1 MIIPMKKYTF
11 LVYHKNYQAF
21 LDELQE
27 LGVLHII
34 RKNKFRDP
42 ELKPFEDKIAE
53 VNQNIKFLKNRSRN
67 AKANS
72 RKFPLENVNDQINQ
86 LLDIKAKMTADLTAL
101 VTEYDQ
107 IEKWGKVSIPL
118 LLKLKDCGVYFD
130 FYACNPSHFRE
141 EWNRKHA
148 VKIISQ
154 DSSMIYF
161 VLIRLAND
169 EVHIGLDKQKAP
181 HRDLEDLLNLINDY
195 KLKLD
200 EIEDKLDFYALEGLN
215 SLLDYKSELVRKLEF
230 DDHFTQ
236 SDYTAEDKVVIVKGW
251 ISEPNEPKLIEY
263 LQSKEIFYYDAAPEE
278 NDQPPIALK
287 NNAFAKLFEPIGK
300 LYSLP
305 SYMELDLTAFFAPF
319 FMLFFGF
326 CTGDFGYGLT
336 ILIATSIAKLKIK
349 DESIRGFL
357 TLGQFL
363 GTGTII
369 MGLAMGSIFGF
380 DMKEWAGVG
389 KFFPIRNNDMV
400 FNFALLLGVIQVL
413 FGVIM
418 NFVNKVRNG
427 RFIDGVSTI
436 GTFFFILFVTI
447 LASPVMEAKP
457 DPQLLVISKY
467 GLYVSLFLIFF
478 FNAPGKNVF
487 LNFAKGFW
495 EMYNI
500 VTGFFGDLLS
510 YIRLFALGVSGGILG
525 YVVNTMAMQFKAI
538 PVVGFIVMIL
548 VMIVGHSAN
557 LALSSLGAFVHP
569 MRLTF
574 VEFYKNSGFVG
585 GGKEYKPFGK

>member
-1 MIIPMKKYTF
+1 MKKYTF
-11 LVYHKNYQAF
+11 LVYHKNYQVF

-42 ELKPFEDKIAE
+42 ELKPFEDKITE

-67 AKANS
+67 AKAS
-72 RKFPLENVNDQINQ
+72 SKKFSLENVNDQINE
-86 LLDIKAKMTADLTAL
+86 LLDRKAKMTADLTAL

-118 LLKLKDCGVYFD
+118 LQKLKDYGVYFD

-141 EWNRKHA
+141 EWTKKYA
-148 VKIISQ
+148 IKIISQ

-161 VLIRLAND
+161 VLIRRANED
-169 EVHIGLDKQKAP
+169 IHIGLDKQKAP
-181 HRDLEDLLNLINDY
+181 HRDLEVLLNLINDY

-200 EIEDKLDFYALEGLN
+200 EIEDKLDFYALEGLD
-215 SLLDYKSELVRKLEF
+215 SLQNYKSELVRKLEF
-230 DDHFTQ
+230 DDHYTQ

-251 ISEPNEPKLIEY
+251 ISEPNEPKMIEY
-263 LQSKEIFYYDAAPEE
+263 LQAKNIFYYEAGPEE
-278 NDQPPIALK
+278 NEQPPIALK

-319 FMLFFGF
+319 FMIFFGF

-336 ILIATSIAKLKIK
+336 ILIACTIAKMKVKDDGLK
-349 DESIRGFL
+349 GFL
-357 TLGQFL
+357 SLGQFL

-369 MGLAMGSIFGF
+369 MGLAMGAIFGF
-380 DMKEWAGVG
+380 DMKGWAGIG
-389 KFFPIRNNDMV
+389 NLIPIKNNDMV
-400 FNFALLLGVIQVL
+400 FKFALILGVLQVL

-418 NFVNKVRNG
+418 NFANRVRNG

-447 LASPVMEAKP
+447 LASPVMQAKP
-457 DPQLLVISKY
+457 SAQLLNISKY
-467 GLYVSLFLIFF
+467 GLYFGLFLIFF
-478 FNAPGKNVF
+478 FNTPGKNIF
-487 LNFAKGFW
+487 LNFAKGLW
-495 EMYNI
+495 ELYNI

-538 PVVGFIVMIL
+538 PFVGFVIMIL
-548 VMIVGHSAN
+548 VMIVGHAAN

-574 VEFYKNSGFVG
+574 VEFYKNSGFIG